1 MALYDV
7 YNSPEELLRPDRVGL
22 QPQFAK
28 PQDYAAQ
35 ARGGGQ
41 LSPSFVGGEVDPT
54 TKNLNPGTMQ
64 DVKRGK
70 KVTPF
75 STPPAP
81 TPQVSQAPA
90 GFMQNLGDKLAKGVS
105 GQAPTI
111 SSGTMQTLGD
121 QLARSVSRPATPSS
135 LLASVN

>member
-35 ARGGGQ
+35 SGTSSGQ
-41 LSPSFVGGEVDPT
+41 LSPSFVGGGIDPT

-81 TPQVSQAPA
+81 VPQVSQAPA
-90 GFMQNLGDKLAKGVS
+90 A
-105 GQAPTI
+105 
-111 SSGTMQTLGD
+111 
-121 QLARSVSRPATPSS
+121 PSS
-135 LLASVN
+135 LLASVS